1 MAAGGGRN
9 LNATEKPMPTKNE
22 PSDLSEAPKRKKR
35 PQVSPEIA
43 NALDVLLAGYSGP
56 EEFFGP
62 DGLLK
67 QLVGAVMNRAM
78 ETEMTAHL
86 GYEKGQEPP
95 DGQQN
100 RRNGYGTKTLRGEL
114 GAVET
119 AIPRDR
125 EGSFEP
131 RLVEKHERSMKGF
144 DQKILAMY
152 ARGMSTRD
160 IQAHIQEIYG
170 VDVSPQL
177 VSDITEAV
185 VDEVRAWQ
193 TRALEP
199 VYLAVYLDALVV
211 KIRDK
216 GTVTNKSIYLA
227 VGVQPDG
234 SKGVLGM
241 WLAATEG
248 AKFWLAILSEI
259 RQRGVQD
266 ILVICADGLK
276 GLPDAVEASF
286 PAAVFQTCIVHLV
299 RSSVRFVPW
308 KDRKEVCADLRA
320 VYGGIDDKAARE
332 ALDAFD
338 TKWGKRYPMV
348 VKAWRDRWPELSP
361 FLHFPPE
368 LRKAVYTTNAIEAL
382 NRQIRKVI
390 KTKGAFPS
398 DEAAMK
404 LVYMAIRNAEKT
416 WGNRTR
422 DWTAALL
429 QFAVV
434 FGDRIPN

>member
-1 MAAGGGRN
+1 MNPDTIKA
-9 LNATEKPMPTKNE
+9 LNT
-22 PSDLSEAPKRKKR
+22 
-35 PQVSPEIA
+35 
-43 NALDVLLAGYSGP
+43 LLAGYTGP
-56 EEFFGP
+56 EDFFGP

-67 QLVGAVMNRAM
+67 QLVAAVMNRAM

-86 GYEKGQEPP
+86 GYDKGQEPP
-95 DGQQN
+95 EGQSN
-100 RRNGYGTKTLRGEL
+100 RRNGHGLKTLRGDL
-114 GAVET
+114 GEVET

-125 EGSFEP
+125 EGTFEP
-131 RLVEKHERSMKGF
+131 RLVEKHDRSIKGF

-160 IQAHIQEIYG
+160 IQAHIQEVYG

-177 VSDITEAV
+177 VSDVTEAV

-199 VYLAVYLDALVV
+199 VYLATYLDALVV

-216 GTVTNKSIYLA
+216 GMVTNKSIYLA

-234 SKGVLGM
+234 SKDVLGM
-241 WLAATEG
+241 WLAASEG
-248 AKFWLAILSEI
+248 AKFWLAILSEL

-266 ILVICADGLK
+266 IFVICADGLK
-276 GLPDAVEASF
+276 GLPEAVEASF

-308 KDRKEVCADLRA
+308 KDRKAVCADLRA
-320 VYGGIDDKAARE
+320 VYSAVDEKAALE

-338 TKWGKRYPMV
+338 ATWGKSYPMV
-348 VKAWRDRWPELSP
+348 VKAWRERWAELSP

-382 NRQIRKVI
+382 NRQVRKVI

-398 DEAAMK
+398 DDAALK
-404 LVYMAIRNAEKT
+404 LIYLAIRNAQKT

-422 DWTAALL
+422 DWTSALL

-434 FGDRIPN
+434 FGDRMPK

>member
-1 MAAGGGRN
+1 
-9 LNATEKPMPTKNE
+9 MPSNHN
-22 PSDLSEAPKRKKR
+22 PKGTIETAIRKKR
-35 PQVSPEIA
+35 PRTSPETIK
-43 NALDVLLAGYSGP
+43 ALDTLLASYTGP
-56 EEFFGP
+56 EDFFGP

-78 ETEMTAHL
+78 EVEMAAHL
-86 GYEKGQEPP
+86 GYEKGEEPP
-95 DGQQN
+95 EGQSN
-100 RRNGYGTKTLRGEL
+100 RRNGHGVKTLRGEL
-114 GAVET
+114 GEVET
-119 AIPRDR
+119 VIPRDR

-131 RLVEKHERSMKGF
+131 RLIEKHERSIKGF

-160 IQAHIQEIYG
+160 IQTHIQETYG

-177 VSDITEAV
+177 VSNITEAV

-193 TRALEP
+193 MRALEP
-199 VYLAVYLDALVV
+199 VYLVVYLDALVV

-216 GTVTNKSIYLA
+216 GMVTNKSIYLA

-234 SKGVLGM
+234 TKDVLGM

-248 AKFWLAILSEI
+248 AKFWLAILSEL
-259 RQRGVQD
+259 RQRGVHD

-276 GLPDAVEASF
+276 GLPEAVEAAF

-299 RSSVRFVPW
+299 RSSVRFVSW
-308 KDRKEVCADLRA
+308 KDRKEICADLRG
-320 VYGGIDDKAARE
+320 VYGAVDETA
-332 ALDAFD
+332 ALDALGAFEG
-338 TKWGKRYPMV
+338 KWGKQYPMV
-348 VKAWRDRWPELSP
+348 AKAWRERWAELSP

-368 LRKAVYTTNAIEAL
+368 LRKAIYTTNAIEAL

-398 DEAAMK
+398 DDAAMK
-404 LVYMAIRNAEKT
+404 LVYLAIRNAEKT